1 MNKTV
6 AALAAVAALLA
17 GCSTQPPAPE
27 GTIPLAQPLPAE
39 NGRSH
44 APGVAGVNFPARDA
58 AGALGQRSVYYDFNQ
73 YAVPVRDLPVVMAHG
88 QFLLGHPQ
96 AHATLEGH
104 CDERGSREYNL
115 GLGQRR
121 ADGVRKLLEA
131 QGVPPV
137 QTDAV
142 SMGSEKPFNPA
153 HTEAAWA
160 QNRRTDIRY
169 RGE

>member
-1 MNKTV
+1 
-6 AALAAVAALLA
+6 
-17 GCSTQPPAPE
+17 
-27 GTIPLAQPLPAE
+27 
-39 NGRSH
+39 
-44 APGVAGVNFPARDA
+44 
-58 AGALGQRSVYYDFNQ
+58 
-73 YAVPVRDLPVVMAHG
+73 
-88 QFLLGHPQ
+88 
-96 AHATLEGH
+96 EGH

-131 QGVPPV
+131 QGVPPA